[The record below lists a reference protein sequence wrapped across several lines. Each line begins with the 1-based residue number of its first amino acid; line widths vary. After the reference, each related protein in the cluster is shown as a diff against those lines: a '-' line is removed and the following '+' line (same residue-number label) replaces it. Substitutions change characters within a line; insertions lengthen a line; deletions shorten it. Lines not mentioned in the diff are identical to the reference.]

1 MSRFTED
8 QKSQLRARIMTYRSG
23 AKKRIPDEMVE
34 IDYKVLQDAVGSLT
48 LPAEPNA
55 PSEDWNRRDVD
66 NKMDYNH
73 LTGESRDIINASIVY
88 SSEVENFVRVRA
100 ANGDEDF
107 PERLSGFFKGVYA
120 EYNSNGLEG
129 DDLFDAL
136 HLHLEEKVKKRSA
149 RKASVAILAH
159 LFEKCEVFEK

>member
-8 QKSQLRARIMTYRSG
+8 QKEQLRARIMSYRNG

-34 IDYKVLQDAVGSLT
+34 IDYKVLQDAVGALSL
-48 LPAEPNA
+48 PVESNA
-55 PSEDWNRRDVD
+55 VVEDWRRRDVD
-66 NKMDYNH
+66 NKMDFNH
-73 LTGESRDIINASIVY
+73 LTGESRNIINSALVY
-88 SSEVENFVRVRA
+88 SKEVDDFIRLRA
-100 ANGDEDF
+100 ANKNENF
-107 PERLSGFFKGVYA
+107 PEELAGFFKGVYA
-120 EYNSNGLEG
+120 EYNSNGLKG

-136 HLHLEEKVKKRSA
+136 HLHLAATIQKRNA

>member
-8 QKSQLRARIMTYRSG
+8 QKEQLRARIMSYRNG

-73 LTGESRDIINASIVY
+73 LTHLTMV
-88 SSEVENFVRVRA
+88 
-100 ANGDEDF
+100 F
-107 PERLSGFFKGVYA
+107 PVMCSMP
-120 EYNSNGLEG
+120 
-129 DDLFDAL
+129 
-136 HLHLEEKVKKRSA
+136 
-149 RKASVAILAH
+149 
-159 LFEKCEVFEK
+159 